1 MANRPKSPAPP
12 SLGPRGGVDDLFT
25 DGIRGGGA
33 PTDNG
38 PTRPGA
44 LARMPLG
51 K

>member
-1 MANRPKSPAPP
+1 MVKRAKSPAPP

-25 DGIRGGGA
+25 DEIRGGGA
-33 PTDNG
+33 PTDND

-51 K
+51 M